1 MLRQLVVDPAV
12 DIVGGGLAKGGI
24 DSSAYESYGL
34 HLKLEPDGTAYFGK
48 GNVVD
53 ASMKLE
59 AEYTDSDYPV
69 EPGCNRTDVVFNFFM
84 ARTGES

>member
-1 MLRQLVVDPAV
+1 MLHTLVVDPAV

-34 HLKLEPDGTAYFGK
+34 HLKLEADGTAHFGP
-48 GNVVD
+48 NVDD
-53 ASMKLE
+53 ASLASK
-59 AEYTDSDYPV
+59 AEYPV